1 MIKKLQVVLKNPSNR
16 RWVIA
21 ASVLFIILLFITS
34 MRIWAVVLLRYNTNQ
49 QAVPVVKI
57 IHATK
62 GQLTHDIVL
71 PGTISAWHEA
81 SIYARTSGYI
91 KNWYVD
97 IGDTV
102 TTGQIL
108 AEIEAPELDAQL
120 HQAKAKLN
128 VALAQNTL
136 AQLTAKR
143 WLNLVKSDWVSKQ
156 ATDEKIDSAKAFAA
170 TVIAEQAAYKELETL
185 VNFENVTAPFSG
197 IITARDT
204 DIGALIN
211 AGHNPESK
219 PLFRLVQNDPLRL
232 YVNIPQNYS
241 SQITPQLQVN
251 LIVEEHPGQLF
262 KATLLETAKAIDP
275 KTGTLL
281 AQFIVQNKEG
291 RLLPG
296 SYTQVHFSL
305 NTPSN
310 TIRLPVN
317 TMLFRAEGL
326 QVATVDKSNRVRLKT
341 VTMHRDFGREV
352 EISSGIN
359 PGDRVIINPSDS
371 IVNGERVRV
380 STK

>member
-1 MIKKLQVVLKNPSNR
+1 MIEKLQVVLKNPSNR

-21 ASVLFIILLFITS
+21 ATILFFTLLMITS
-34 MRIWAVVLLRYNTNQ
+34 MRIWAFALLRYKTNQ
-49 QAVPVVKI
+49 QAIPVVKI
-57 IHATK
+57 IQATK
-62 GQLTHDIVL
+62 GQLTHEIIL

-128 VALAQNTL
+128 VAMAQNTL

-143 WLNLVKSDWVSKQ
+143 WLNLVKSNWVSKQ
-156 ATDEKIDSAKAFAA
+156 ATDEKIDSAKALAA
-170 TVIAEQAAYKELETL
+170 TVIAEEAAYKELETL
-185 VNFENVTAPFSG
+185 VSFENITAPFSG

-232 YVNIPQNYS
+232 YVHIPQNYS
-241 SQITPQLQVN
+241 SQITPEMQVKFS
-251 LIVEEHPGQLF
+251 VEEHPGQLF
-262 KATLLETAKAIDP
+262 KATRLETAKAIDP

-281 AQFIVQNKEG
+281 AQFIVQNKKG
-291 RLLPG
+291 HLLPG
-296 SYTQVHFSL
+296 SYTQVYFSL
-305 NTPSN
+305 QTPSN
-310 TIRLPVN
+310 SIRLPVN
-317 TMLFRAEGL
+317 SLLFREEGL
-326 QVATVDKSNRVRLKT
+326 QVATLDKNNHVLLKK
-341 VTMHRDFGREV
+341 VTMHRDFGHDV
-352 EISSGIN
+352 EISSGVT
-359 PGDRVIINPSDS
+359 PGDRIILNPSDS
-371 IVNGERVRV
+371 IMNGEYVRV